1 MGSTKIRSRT
11 LPWPPVILAIIS
23 LPQIINPV
31 PAPISSRRIIMI
43 VLVIILRF
51 LDIGFLTFFCF
62 LDGSEWASEAVDV
75 CWVVVRLSLS
85 LSKSK
90 A

>member
-1 MGSTKIRSRT
+1 M
-11 LPWPPVILAIIS
+11 ILAMIS
-23 LPQIINPV
+23 LPQITNPV
-31 PAPISSRRIIMI
+31 PAPINSRRIMMMT
-43 VLVIILRF
+43 LVMILRF

-75 CWVVVRLSLS
+75 CWVAVRLSLS